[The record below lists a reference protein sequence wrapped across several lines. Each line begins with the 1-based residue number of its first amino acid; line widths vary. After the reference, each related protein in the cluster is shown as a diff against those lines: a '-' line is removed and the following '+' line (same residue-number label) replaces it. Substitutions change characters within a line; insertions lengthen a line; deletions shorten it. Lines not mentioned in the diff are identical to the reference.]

1 MKKFI
6 NLIAFAALLFAP
18 ALAAAQDDLT
28 VADGTTT
35 NSYVPIYGT
44 WADAD
49 QHNQVIYPAD
59 SIEDMLG
66 GTISGMTFYM
76 SSPNSQAW
84 NITVTISLGTTAA
97 SDLSAGLDAST
108 SLTQVWQGTVNGQT
122 GEMSFEFDEEFV
134 YDGDNL
140 LLDIQTVTSG
150 TYNAASF
157 YGVSLTGAS
166 RYSYNSTTSSQNF
179 LPKTKFE
186 YTPGGSTICRK
197 PKSMVFSNITNNG
210 ADISWTAPVDGAS
223 EYAVFIDGAYETSV
237 YDTFYTASG
246 LTANSNH
253 LVQVKNVCGEGDSS
267 GFLGG
272 TFRTLCELGNCEVTL
287 QVSSYSYAG
296 SVNVMQNGGSIA
308 NVSFSY
314 SSGNSQS
321 VEICN
326 GDSLVM
332 IYTAPSYSY
341 STTTWTV
348 VDAGNSPIATFTNSA
363 ATGDT
368 VLAVANGCPSCM
380 PVANLMVSDADTD
393 YFTVS
398 WTGPDNAQGYIVLLD
413 SVEVSDYDGTST
425 EYTVSGLTNSD
436 RHLIQVC
443 VDCGDEDSSAWRSIN
458 ASATCT
464 RSHIS
469 ADDEAEFLETL
480 VGLDGTFGGTVSASA
495 DHTAS
500 NALLPCWYFSN
511 NYVWLKNQEITFESG
526 HADAY
531 LCLPIMDAPI
541 NTLEITWTGKIG
553 NVGDSPDSVVLGIAD
568 ASGEN
573 VTWLDTIF
581 YSGQS
586 RAAWVDHPWYALD
599 QYGYEGSGSR
609 IAFKV
614 LFSSNW
620 NAFKNFHVR
629 QIPQCTAPTN
639 LVGHNYT
646 NADSTYFT
654 WTPQGSAEEW
664 QVALGTPEDDVDGLS
679 YTTVTEPTYVIP
691 ASSLTLG
698 EQYTF
703 WVRAN
708 CEEAQSEWKS
718 HTFYSG
724 TAIMP
729 ASGTDTVSGCNLV
742 VYDNGYNNPYPSNYH
757 NSTIVVRPSQPG
769 QLVGIS
775 GGWFTNYCYQGSC
788 QGSLTVYDGE
798 GTNGTVL
805 LTMDSRDTIND
816 TILGEEGA
824 ITIRLSGGQYAGDG
838 LEIFTFCTDA
848 PTCLR
853 PKHLTATVSDE
864 GTVSLSWDNANAT
877 DYIIYYKVDSANAE
891 WQSVTAAG
899 LAPDTTT
906 YTFDEGT
913 LEPATRYIV
922 KVAGDCGEGD
932 VSLQS
937 TETSFRTPCEGE
949 SCQVSVSFSYS
960 YSYTNYELIQ
970 NGYTFGQTSSA
981 RTYDVCSGMPLTLRT
996 QADSYYDDDIVVTNT
1011 ADIEL
1016 FRGGIDIA
1024 YDTVIATPCP
1034 SCLPAIGIHT
1044 DSVTATEAT
1053 ISWSAMG
1060 SNTDWIVYLN
1070 GEEAGS
1076 VSDTAYT
1083 FTGLVANTVYTAGI
1097 RAFCG
1102 DGDTSVM
1109 RTIEFRT
1116 ACEGGNCT
1124 FSVVMSDSYGDG
1136 WNGNA
1141 VDVYSA
1147 GSLFASATIAAGS
1160 SNTETFSPCLGDS
1173 VVLVWQGGSYADE
1186 TSFSIVDASD
1196 STLLSISN
1204 ASGSTT
1210 ACSAGD
1216 TLVVFDGQ
1224 CAATVVFV
1232 PDTNQ
1237 PGPQPGGCD
1246 APTNLSATATDSTI
1260 TITFFSTA
1268 GLYEVG
1274 IVEGSTWD
1282 EATADI
1288 DDEVYNNTYTFTGLN
1303 ASTEYTVAVRAVCD
1317 DDWDY
1322 IYSDWA
1328 TATVSTTGGSTP
1340 QPAECLAP
1348 TDVHTVSVD
1357 SNRAV
1362 ITWTAGGDET
1372 AWQIKVNDDGQNL
1385 IDASTTTYVMSNLT
1399 PATQ

>member
-18 ALAAAQDDLT
+18 ALATAQCDDGELQCSVTIIATDSYGDGWNGAQISVYQGETLRGT
-28 VADGTTT
+28 VTVPSDGGSGHGNIPHTFEIPVCSGDSVTFQWTTGSYDSECSYTILNGNDETIHTGSGAMQTVSAMPVCPTCIKVLNLSASGQT
-35 NSYVPIYGT
+35 NEG
-44 WADAD
+44 A
-49 QHNQVIYPAD
+49 
-59 SIEDMLG
+59 
-66 GTISGMTFYM
+66 TISWVGNETAQGYLVYLNGELT
-76 SSPNSQAW
+76 SDSPVA
-84 NITVTISLGTTAA
+84 
-97 SDLSAGLDAST
+97 
-108 SLTQVWQGTVNGQT
+108 
-122 GEMSFEFDEEFV
+122 
-134 YDGDNL
+134 
-140 LLDIQTVTSG
+140 
-150 TYNAASF
+150 
-157 YGVSLTGAS
+157 
-166 RYSYNSTTSSQNF
+166 
-179 LPKTKFE
+179 
-186 YTPGGSTICRK
+186 
-197 PKSMVFSNITNNG
+197 
-210 ADISWTAPVDGAS
+210 
-223 EYAVFIDGAYETSV
+223 
-237 YDTFYTASG
+237 DTFYTFSG
-246 LTANSNH
+246 LEANTEYTFSVRTYCGDEDTAAAVN
-253 LVQVKNVCGEGDSS
+253 
-267 GFLGG
+267 G

-287 QVSSYSYAG
+287 QVSTYSYAG

-332 IYTAPSYSY
+332 IYTAPNYSY
-341 STTTWTV
+341 GTTTWTV

-436 RHLIQVC
+436 RHLIQVR

-480 VGLDGTFGGTVSASA
+480 VGLDGTFGGTVNASA

-599 QYGYEGSGSR
+599 QYGYEGTGSR

-805 LTMDSRDTIND
+805 LTMSSRDTIID
-816 TILGEEGA
+816 TILGEEGS
-824 ITIRLSGGQYAGDG
+824 ITIQLSGGQYAGDG

-913 LEPATRYIV
+913 LEAATRYIV
-922 KVAGDCGEGD
+922 KVAGDCGDGD

-996 QADSYYDDDIVVTNT
+996 QADSYYDDDIVVTNA

-1024 YDTVIATPCP
+1024 YDTVIANPCP

-1060 SNTDWIVYLN
+1060 SNTDWIVYLD

-1076 VSDTAYT
+1076 VSGTTYT
-1083 FTGLVANTVYTAGI
+1083 FTSLSANTVYTAGI

-1124 FSVVMSDSYGDG
+1124 FSVVMSDSFGDG
-1136 WNGNA
+1136 WSGNA
-1141 VDVYSA
+1141 VQVYSA
-1147 GSLFASATIAAGS
+1147 GSLFASATIAAGG

-1186 TSFSIVDASD
+1186 TSFSIVDAND
-1196 STLLSISN
+1196 STVLSV
-1204 ASGSTT
+1204 SGGDQCAT
-1210 ACSAGD
+1210 GD

-1224 CAATVVFV
+1224 CAATAVFV
-1232 PDTNQ
+1232 PDTN
-1237 PGPQPGGCD
+1237 QPGGCD

-1317 DDWDY
+1317 D
-1322 IYSDWA
+1322 A
-1328 TATVSTTGGSTP
+1328 LP
-1340 QPAECLAP
+1340 CLP
-1348 TDVHTVSVD
+1348 FWYRSGRRFEVKGEGCPRKDFDGRVHLL
-1357 SNRAV
+1357 AV
-1362 ITWTAGGDET
+1362 RLV
-1372 AWQIKVNDDGQNL
+1372 Q
-1385 IDASTTTYVMSNLT
+1385 
-1399 PATQ
+1399 